1 MIYLEQQYC
10 MINHLML
17 LKIQNAMHIKEVS
30 MVYKF
35 FDKNSSGEAVTLSR
49 SEALATRDESSI
61 KSEIILN
68 QQLPGEFHKP
78 ILRKLEKLKVYS
90 SFTDNIWSAD
100 LADIQL
106 INKCNK

>member
-1 MIYLEQQYC
+1 
-10 MINHLML
+10 
-17 LKIQNAMHIKEVS
+17 

-35 FDKNSSGEAVTLSR
+35 FDKNSSGEAV
-49 SEALATRDESSI
+49 TRDESSI